1 MDQCMAKAQKTNSGS
16 QSQMQWKYIRNL
28 FFGQKVLDELRILMR
43 LSGGETQSSSSKERR
58 ALPAKLGLL
67 SF

>member
-1 MDQCMAKAQKTNSGS
+1 
-16 QSQMQWKYIRNL
+16 MQWKYIRNL